1 MEQQMRW
8 SARFAQVLGAAAF
21 VAGTPFAAA
30 AATDPL
36 AAPAGYHVVS
46 IVESSAGRKVN
57 DEFLG
62 LQTANGNAVLKL
74 GDTNGSFTSIP
85 AKVESNG
92 VVSSDVQDPAVVCY
106 DMAARVVADSD
117 AHSALSPLLVAL
129 GDTVVPVSM
138 ELHSA
143 PGDDGATDITVQ
155 GSTAVADRATDKAL
169 ATVSAVGAVRLR
181 GGAIVAARF
190 DQLTVSETEHA
201 PISRS
206 TCEIT
211 PLQSGA
217 EAQAQH
223 A

>member
-1 MEQQMRW
+1 MRW
-8 SARFAQVLGAAAF
+8 SARIAQLLGAAAL
-21 VAGTPFAAA
+21 VAGIPLAAA
-30 AATDPL
+30 AANEPL
-36 AAPAGYHVVS
+36 AAPNGYHVIS
-46 IVESSAGRKVN
+46 IVETSSGRKVN

-62 LQTANGNAVLKL
+62 LQTANGNAMLKV

-85 AKVESNG
+85 ATVEANG
-92 VVSSDVQDPAVVCY
+92 TVSSDSQDPAVVCY
-106 DMAARVVADSD
+106 DMAMRVVSD
-117 AHSALSPLLVAL
+117 DAARAAMSPLLVAL

-169 ATVSAVGAVRLR
+169 ATVGAVGAVRLR